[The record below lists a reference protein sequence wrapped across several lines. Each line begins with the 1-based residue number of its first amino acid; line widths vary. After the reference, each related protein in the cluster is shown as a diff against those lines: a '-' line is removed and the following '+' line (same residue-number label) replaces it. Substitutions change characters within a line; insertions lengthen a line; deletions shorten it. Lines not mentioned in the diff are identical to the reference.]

1 MYCRGVHGMF
11 ILEKRTEIET
21 DKGHAARMHNELKAM
36 VDRSIKSMG
45 EIIMH
50 AWQVD
55 GTTWGQPD
63 SVRSFTPSI
72 YLVL

>member
-1 MYCRGVHGMF
+1 MF

-55 GTTWGQPD
+55 DTTWG
-63 SVRSFTPSI
+63 
-72 YLVL
+72 